1 MLDMNIVRAITV
13 SIGACMGSFQALGQG
28 HDVCPRT
35 TEQDPFF
42 GAWLPGWYGSDALAV
57 ELIRDAVWHTT
68 GPRARIAVKL
78 AWWSSAYRPGTESKL
93 NVDIKNLSGGPM
105 TARADEP
112 ANMYL
117 GEVQGLT
124 EAQLE
129 ATLYESDGA
138 LNKWRMLVGVD
149 FPDPGCWEI
158 TGEYLGQT
166 LTFVVETVSVDAAS
180 EDGA

>member
-1 MLDMNIVRAITV
+1 
-13 SIGACMGSFQALGQG
+13 
-28 HDVCPRT
+28 
-35 TEQDPFF
+35 
-42 GAWLPGWYGSDALAV
+42 
-57 ELIRDAVWHTT
+57 
-68 GPRARIAVKL
+68 
-78 AWWSSAYRPGTESKL
+78 
-93 NVDIKNLSGGPM
+93 
-105 TARADEP
+105 
-112 ANMYL
+112 MYL

-129 ATLYESDGA
+129 ATLYESDGP

-166 LTFVVETVSVDAAS
+166 LTFVVETVSGDAAS